1 MKFLRLKRGRSL
13 THYDVIATLF
23 AALSMGVAQAG
34 ELKIVHI
41 NDHHSHLI
49 KRQSQPAN
57 SISNPSIACGRR
69 CGVGFWWRD
78 TCDSIQR
85 IILKYGIPSLCQI
98 PMTTLSVFSS
108 LVQQSEN

>member
-1 MKFLRLKRGRSL
+1 VNSAILKFLAM
-13 THYDVIATLF
+13 IF
-23 AALSMGVAQAG
+23 LSGLYEGMIKQPRPKAQAPPP
-34 ELKIVHI
+34 
-41 NDHHSHLI
+41 NDLAPFI

-69 CGVGFWWRD
+69 FGVGFWWRD
-78 TCDSIQR
+78 TCDSNQR

-108 LVQQSEN
+108 LVQQSKN